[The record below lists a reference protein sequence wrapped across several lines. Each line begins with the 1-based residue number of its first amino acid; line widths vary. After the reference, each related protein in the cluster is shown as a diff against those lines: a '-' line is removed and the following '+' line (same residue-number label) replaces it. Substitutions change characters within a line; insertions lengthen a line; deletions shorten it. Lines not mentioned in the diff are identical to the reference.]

1 MQTQYLHDAVII
13 HMPREWQVLRQKGC
27 NIHGNRTKKTCNG
40 GHRTIKKGASTDP
53 KKHFEVINF
62 ILGHFVNFL
71 EEIYQE
77 KFLDVSSP
85 LRTYVARPCHV
96 FTAFFKFEVPFL
108 LKVVKKFGQI
118 HGGSEAPVFKIQ
130 DFNDIYISVNS
141 YF

>member
-1 MQTQYLHDAVII
+1 M
-13 HMPREWQVLRQKGC
+13 
-27 NIHGNRTKKTCNG
+27 KKTCNG

-85 LRTYVARPCHV
+85 LIKMTDQTKNTYFH
-96 FTAFFKFEVPFL
+96 
-108 LKVVKKFGQI
+108 
-118 HGGSEAPVFKIQ
+118 H
-130 DFNDIYISVNS
+130 
-141 YF
+141 

>member
-1 MQTQYLHDAVII
+1 MII
-13 HMPREWQVLRQKGC
+13 HICRESDKCYVRRC
-27 NIHGNRTKKTCNG
+27 VYIHGNRTKKTCNG

-85 LRTYVARPCHV
+85 VNKPSEEHACTMWPAPCV
-96 FTAFFKFEVPFL
+96 VMRNTGNRAPRFPIFSALKIYFSLFYFPSSFFLHLF
-108 LKVVKKFGQI
+108 
-118 HGGSEAPVFKIQ
+118 
-130 DFNDIYISVNS
+130 
-141 YF
+141 